1 MNRSPLK
8 FFLLTYALATPLWV
22 IGFFVEVPGLPKNS
36 HITDFGLAFCPL
48 IAASILVYREEGGG
62 GGVRRLLSRV
72 FDHRRIRKKIWY
84 VPIFFLMPL
93 LYLLTYWG
101 MRLMGLQIPGQ
112 TASFVMIPLLFVLY
126 FALATGE
133 EVGWMGYA
141 VDPLQ
146 ERWSALTSAI
156 ILGVVS
162 GIAHVPSL
170 VQEDFSLTYIAVG
183 LPLTAIGLRILF
195 VWIYNS
201 TGRSLFAV
209 IVFHAMANVRS
220 AFISTVAGIPL
231 IAITV
236 VIVTFLWGSKTLARY
251 RYA

>member
-48 IAASILVYREEGGG
+48 IAASILVYREAG

-84 VPIFFLMPL
+84 VPIIFLMPL
-93 LYLLTYWG
+93 LYLLTYWV

-112 TASFVMIPLLFVLY
+112 TASFLMIPLLFVLY
-126 FALATGE
+126 FALAIGE

-141 VDPLQ
+141 VDPMQ
-146 ERWSALTSAI
+146 ERWSALTTAI

-162 GIAHVPSL
+162 GIGHAPSL

-183 LPLTAIGLRILF
+183 LPLTAIGFRILF
-195 VWIYNS
+195 GSITTPEGASLQSLSFMLCPMSVVLS
-201 TGRSLFAV
+201 FPRSLA
-209 IVFHAMANVRS
+209 
-220 AFISTVAGIPL
+220 
-231 IAITV
+231 
-236 VIVTFLWGSKTLARY
+236 Y
-251 RYA
+251 RALHSRL

>member
-48 IAASILVYREEGGG
+48 IAASILVYREAG

-72 FDHRRIRKKIWY
+72 FDQRRIRKKIWY
-84 VPIFFLMPL
+84 VPIIFLMPL
-93 LYLLTYWG
+93 LYLLTYWV

-112 TASFVMIPLLFVLY
+112 TASFLMIPLLFVLY
-126 FALATGE
+126 FALAIGE

-141 VDPLQ
+141 VDPMQ
-146 ERWSALTSAI
+146 ERWSALTTAI

-162 GIAHVPSL
+162 GIGHAPSL

-183 LPLTAIGLRILF
+183 LPLTAIGFRILF
-195 VWIYNS
+195 VWIYNN

-209 IVFHAMANVRS
+209 IVFHAMSNVSS

>member
-8 FFLLTYALATPLWV
+8 FFLLVFALSIPFWLIQPRDWPIAASV
-22 IGFFVEVPGLPKNS
+22 G
-36 HITDFGLAFCPL
+36 APL
-48 IAASILVYREEGGG
+48 IAALIMVYKEEGA

-72 FDHRRIRKKIWY
+72 FDQWRIRKKIWY
-84 VPIFFLMPL
+84 VPIIFLMPL
-93 LYLLTYWG
+93 LYLLTYWV

-126 FALATGE
+126 FALAIGE

-141 VDPLQ
+141 VDPMQ
-146 ERWSALTSAI
+146 ERWSALTTAI

-162 GIAHVPSL
+162 GIGHAPSL

-183 LPLTAIGLRILF
+183 LPLTAIGFRILF
-195 VWIYNS
+195 VWIYNN

-209 IVFHAMANVRS
+209 IVFHAMSNVSS

>member
-1 MNRSPLK
+1 
-8 FFLLTYALATPLWV
+8 
-22 IGFFVEVPGLPKNS
+22 
-36 HITDFGLAFCPL
+36 
-48 IAASILVYREEGGG
+48 
-62 GGVRRLLSRV
+62 
-72 FDHRRIRKKIWY
+72 
-84 VPIFFLMPL
+84 VPIIFLMPL
-93 LYLLTYWG
+93 LYLLTYLG

-126 FALATGE
+126 FALAIGE

-141 VDPLQ
+141 VDPMQ
-146 ERWSALTSAI
+146 ERWSALTTAI

-162 GIAHVPSL
+162 GIGHVPSL

-183 LPLTAIGLRILF
+183 LPLTAIGFRILF
-195 VWIYNS
+195 VWIYNN

-209 IVFHAMANVRS
+209 IVFHAMSNVSS